1 MWEQLKANL
10 IAWVGVWY
18 GYFQLPLNAIVTI
31 LTTIYTLLMIWYLI
45 KDHLNKR
52 DK

>member
-31 LTTIYTLLMIWYLI
+31 LTTIYTLHSAYDLVS
-45 KDHLNKR
+45 N
-52 DK
+52 